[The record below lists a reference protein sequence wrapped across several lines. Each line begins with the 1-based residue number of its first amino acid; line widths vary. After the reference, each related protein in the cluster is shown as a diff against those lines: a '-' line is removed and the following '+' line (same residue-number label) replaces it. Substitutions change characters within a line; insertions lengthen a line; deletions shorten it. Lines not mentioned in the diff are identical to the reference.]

1 MENEDRPLADIFNEI
16 FRNLKRAENDEEG
29 IDLKKNAAQS
39 LSLKMKVQSLGTFSP
54 NESIDEVSNK
64 SLKYFLCAYFEG
76 YFRLKMHDSE
86 PALKT
91 NEAVTRCFLE
101 FLKNLNDYDIKRK
114 VQVTSD
120 PRQARIEAH
129 KRKKALEENLK
140 KFEKEQKEDSIDEE
154 LERKYWLENIELYED
169 KANSSMESLKR
180 EIPFLKMRESG
191 VKPEKPREPPVKTKP
206 MIIAKNEQMKKV
218 LGLGYPSAPIYTVE
232 EFGDRQVEI
241 MQKQAKEKAAWEAQQ
256 PTVDPYREMTEQEE
270 EIQRRKDQRM
280 DEHRD
285 YVRRG
290 DGNRKN
296 MG

>member
-1 MENEDRPLADIFNEI
+1 MENNDRPLADIFNEI
-16 FRNLKRAENDEEG
+16 FRNLKRAENEEEG

-39 LSLKMKVQSLGTFSP
+39 LSLKMKVQSLGTFSS

-76 YFRLKMHDSE
+76 YFRLKMHDSD

-129 KRKKALEENLK
+129 KRKKYLEENLK
-140 KFEKEQKEDSIDEE
+140 KFEKEQKEDSVDEE

-180 EIPFLKMRESG
+180 EIPFLKMREAG
-191 VKPEKPREPPVKTKP
+191 VKPEKPREPPIKTKP

-241 MQKQAKEKAAWEAQQ
+241 MEKQAKEKAAWEAQQ
-256 PTVDPYREMTEQEE
+256 PLVDPYKEMTEAEE
-270 EIQRRKDQRM
+270 ETQRRKDQRM